1 MSEDSKLDLED
12 ILQQYKSCNQQIQ
25 QYEEDVRAKK
35 APINLISNELASIEN
50 TKRNI
55 LDNISL
61 RQLRLESSQMK
72 IDLRV
77 KEEQSGAGNTKFHD
91 IQREL
96 QRFFLINSM
105 KYDYWLIS
113 IYRYEQQQSKL
124 QSERDVLVGKLQV
137 HEEEETKINLKL
149 NSKELRN
156 ISDRHRKKMI
166 EYETTE
172 MVIKDLDNYYIAL

>member
-105 KYDYWLIS
+105 KYDY
-113 IYRYEQQQSKL
+113 
-124 QSERDVLVGKLQV
+124 
-137 HEEEETKINLKL
+137 
-149 NSKELRN
+149 
-156 ISDRHRKKMI
+156 
-166 EYETTE
+166 
-172 MVIKDLDNYYIAL
+172 